1 MNLSAELRDQAA
13 ASGSTRKQLIT
24 LAVDT
29 LPGRRVAESVRP
41 FLLGVKNVVVV
52 ESDPASARVWVF
64 TDGAVEPESLVEA
77 LESWGYGAYVLGNQF
92 DVPA

>member
-1 MNLSAELRDQAA
+1 MNRSSELRDPAG
-13 ASGSTRKQLIT
+13 ASSRTRKQLIT

-29 LPGRRVAESVRP
+29 WPGRRVAESVRP
-41 FLLGVKNVVVV
+41 FLLAVKGVVVV
-52 ESDPASARVWVF
+52 ESDPTSARVWVF
-64 TDGAVEPESLVEA
+64 ADGAVEPESLVEA